1 MEPKKILGKRIQEYR
16 KLKNLTQEVVAE
28 KVGIDTI
35 SLSKIETG
43 RNYPT
48 SENLEKITKILGVE
62 LYELFIDNH
71 VKTNDELLAKINE
84 GLDKISKDNKKLHII
99 KINLEDICKYI

>member
-99 KINLEDICKYI
+99 YSVINSLK